1 MKPTFYDY
9 KDYFSRN
16 FGNGRT
22 LYQFFR
28 DQIATDMAQ
37 YGIIW
42 GAVEPELPWIPG
54 KAGRVQLNQR
64 RFLKKG
70 TKTHSVHADYKQLG
84 DIEYFV
90 ITLSTKGDTQAIYTF
105 DAWSELKMLV
115 ESERGVSDL
124 SEQRKA
130 KLASKAEQARQREL
144 AAKREAEIE
153 RARRERERVKDV
165 AHFMTLPPLTESGYL
180 DKKKLRGILPHCP
193 DLRRG
198 KDKRGSYT
206 AIPLYSM
213 TGRSLSDPGEV
224 VGVQRIYD
232 TPFTRSTGETTDKD
246 FTFGLDKSVVFAHA
260 QIGTDLLLAD
270 TIYCGTGWATCAS
283 TYLAHQNH
291 LTGKR
296 GNASVLV
303 CLDDGQLKLVVEQ
316 LLTRWPWIQDRLCIV
331 LDNDRFK
338 QAEGKGN
345 SGLAAGHHLLSLF
358 PKLRCQYP
366 DLTEADSKPD
376 GTDFDDLRQ
385 GHRLGLK
392 AVADQL
398 HLGTHRLMAI
408 NDPFLRT
415 LRGMTYSTLPS
426 LQSLAEQAARC
437 GADSFPLQRSRDMVR
452 LEMNEVVNAHPWMKL
467 DWQKVANVFD
477 RQVSYRRH
485 RAHSFRS
492 FGPRITRAK
501 LRPDHIHYHRYDDTE
516 ITPAIQADIDQMK
529 GMIILRAGMGSGK
542 TQRVIKPAMW
552 IAEKGATFSHRVSL
566 VGASHTMLTTRAKD
580 GSEDH
585 IPSHQMEIFHYHER
599 ESFRDMGVKKL
610 VACINSIGK
619 EVFTPILN
627 RLDLLAIDEAAQ
639 TIKAITSGGVMKYPL
654 TVFNRLK
661 QVAANASQVL
671 LVDADA
677 NDELVRFAEQVRDM
691 RGDGLPIH
699 IIELATDCSHLTV
712 LHGEINAIYADIVQQ
727 VGAGQRVLVADDSA
741 EEGQKLASDL
751 MLAYPDKKGLF
762 ISQDSKTHDKAV
774 QKFNDKPNKE
784 IVHYDWVIYS
794 PAISSGVSIEV
805 PHMQL
810 HYGLFRG
817 VVSPSDAVQMIRR
830 DRTARQFIL
839 GLGSQNGYKMADE
852 QAHWRATLSAM
863 AEQADGIEIHYDQQT
878 GRVEVASGDLAFDQL
893 RIRQICQENMARNDF
908 GNVLL
913 LQLMADRY
921 QVRPIGLEN
930 AGAMAKMGEAM
941 KKAAGQRLAQL
952 DAERILAA
960 PTPTDE
966 RKEKLVKETH
976 ITQQEKAELDRWNI
990 ERFLQSQVNEESIRW
1005 LRNGGMSH
1013 AKRFELLQMDLNRA
1027 QRLDEQEVKLG
1038 MPISTRS
1045 FIAHSSTLLQ
1055 RYFTTC
1061 GIDLQQGTGTVTQE
1075 AMQAAMEQL
1084 YTEADFLNHYA
1095 SWAPQL
1101 KKRKRG
1107 ADLFKAICENLNL
1120 CAGKARLP
1128 RSQGGETVWHITP
1141 DSWQLMM
1148 DVHQARIEWG
1158 ISSFEEYRLRVS
1170 VRPVRLLLGV
1180 GCRILTMQTLSPE
1193 KANSSA
1199 LRPLREGIYATPA
1212 MTIWRTSPAAVPLAE
1227 QPPHTLIVAD
1237 LIRLGRGAKAPVP
1250 DLRIHDFADDLIEQ
1264 GMIVDPQG
1272 SAGGSGL
1279 GDVTALI
1286 RGAAEAV
1293 NVGVKEVF
1301 NLLTSADRNDLSIGQ
1316 FSLDELIDY
1325 VRGCLDPQRA
1335 VSEQFGMGMSRW
1347 RRAKDRL
1354 YRVNKM
1360 AIEAK

>member
-28 DQIATDMAQ
+28 DQIATEVSQ
-37 YGIIW
+37 FGIIW
-42 GAVEPELPWIPG
+42 GEVDFDLPWVT
-54 KAGRVQLNQR
+54 GREGRLQLNQR
-64 RFLKKG
+64 KYLKKG
-70 TKTHSVHADYKQLG
+70 TKTHSVHADYKQLNG
-84 DIEYFV
+84 IEYPV
-90 ITLSTKGDTQAIYTF
+90 ITINSRGEKQSIYVF
-105 DAWSELKMLV
+105 DGFAELKMLV
-115 ESERGVSDL
+115 ESERGLSDL
-124 SEQRKA
+124 SEQKKA

-144 AAKREAEIE
+144 AAKREAEAE
-153 RARRERERVKDV
+153 QAKREQARVKDV

-213 TGRSLSDPGEV
+213 TRRSLSDPGEV

-232 TPFTRSTGETTDKD
+232 APFTRENGETTDKD
-246 FTFGLDKSVVFAHA
+246 FTFGMDKISLGAHT
-260 QIGTDLLLAD
+260 QIGDLSMAD
-270 TIYCGTGWATCAS
+270 TIYFCEGWATGAS
-283 TYLAHQNH
+283 AYLAHMAH

-296 GNASVLV
+296 GTPAVIV
-303 CLDDGQLKLVVEQ
+303 CLDSGQLKLLVEQ
-316 LLTRWPWIQDRLCIV
+316 AIGRWSWLCDSMGIL

-345 SGLAAGHHLLSLF
+345 AGLAAGHHLLSLF
-358 PKLRCQYP
+358 PKLRCQFP

-426 LQSLAEQAARC
+426 LQSMAEQAARC

-452 LEMNEVVNAHPWMKL
+452 LEMNEVVSAHPWMKL

-477 RQVSYRRH
+477 RQVSYRRFK
-485 RAHSFRS
+485 AHSFRS

-501 LRPDHIHYHRYDDTE
+501 LRPDHIHYRRYDETE
-516 ITPAIQADIDQMK
+516 ITPAIKAEIDQLE
-529 GMIILRAGMGSGK
+529 GIVIVRAPMGGRK
-542 TQRVIKPAMW
+542 TQGLIKPAMW
-552 IAEKGATFSHRVSL
+552 QAEKGAYFAHRVSL
-566 VGASHTMLTTRAKD
+566 IGAAHQMLTKRADD

-599 ESFRDMGVKKL
+599 DSFRDMGVKKL
-610 VACINSIGK
+610 CSCINSIGK
-619 EVFTPILN
+619 EVFNPILS

-661 QVAANASQVL
+661 QVAATSRQVL

-677 NDELVRFAEQVRDM
+677 NDELVRWAEQVRDM
-691 RGDGLPIH
+691 RGDGHPVH
-699 IIELATDCSHLTV
+699 VIELATDCSHLTV

-741 EEGQKLASDL
+741 EEGQKLADDL

-774 QKFNDKPNKE
+774 QAFNDKPNDH
-784 IVHYDWVIYS
+784 ISSYDWVIYS

-839 GLGSQNGYKMADE
+839 GLGSQNGYKLADE

-863 AEQADGIEIHYDQQT
+863 AEQAEGIEIHYDQQT

-960 PTPTDE
+960 TTPTDE

-1045 FIAHSSTLLQ
+1045 YIAHSSTLLQ
-1055 RYFTTC
+1055 RYFITC

-1107 ADLFKAICENLNL
+1107 ADLFKAICDNLNL

-1212 MTIWRTSPAAVPLAE
+1212 MTIWRTSPEAVLLAE
-1227 QPPHTLIVAD
+1227 QPPRTLIVAD
-1237 LIRLGRGAKAPVP
+1237 LIRLGRGAIAPVP
-1250 DLRIHDFADDLIEQ
+1250 DLRIHDFADDLKAQ

-1272 SAGGSGL
+1272 SAAGSGL
-1279 GDVTALI
+1279 ADWMAMV

-1293 NVGVKEVF
+1293 SCRVGDVLR
-1301 NLLTSADRNDLSIGQ
+1301 LLSVQDREELAAGR
-1316 FSLDELIDY
+1316 FSLTDLVAYI
-1325 VRGCLDPQRA
+1325 RGCQANHGPL
-1335 VSEQFGMGMSRW
+1335 FGQG
-1347 RRAKDRL
+1347 
-1354 YRVNKM
+1354 V
-1360 AIEAK
+1360 

>member
-1 MKPTFYDY
+1 MKPTFNDY

-16 FGNGRT
+16 FGSGRVM
-22 LYQFFR
+22 YQHFR
-28 DQIATDMAQ
+28 DQIATEVSQ
-37 YGIIW
+37 FGIIW
-42 GAVEPELPWIPG
+42 GEVDHDLPWVT
-54 KAGRVQLNQR
+54 GREGRLQLNQR
-64 RFLKKG
+64 KYLKKG
-70 TKTHSVHADYKQLG
+70 VKTHSVHADYKQLNG
-84 DIEYFV
+84 IEYPV
-90 ITLSTKGDTQAIYTF
+90 ITINSRGEKQSIYVF
-105 DAWSELKMLV
+105 DGFAELKMLV
-115 ESERGVSDL
+115 ESERGLSDL

-130 KLASKAEQARQREL
+130 KLASKAEQARLREL
-144 AAKREAEIE
+144 AAKREAEAE
-153 RARRERERVKDV
+153 QKKRELARVKDV

-198 KDKRGSYT
+198 KDKRGYYT

-213 TGRSLSDPGEV
+213 TRRSLSDPGEV

-232 TPFTRSTGETTDKD
+232 APFTRENGETTDKD
-246 FTFGLDKSVVFAHA
+246 FTFGMDKISLGAHT
-260 QIGTDLLLAD
+260 QIGDLSMAD
-270 TIYCGTGWATCAS
+270 TIYFCEGWATGAS
-283 TYLAHQNH
+283 AYLAHLAH

-296 GNASVLV
+296 GTPAVIV
-303 CLDDGQLKLVVEQ
+303 CLDSGQLKLLVEQ
-316 LLTRWPWIQDRLCIV
+316 AIGRWSWLSDAMGIL

-345 SGLAAGHHLLSLF
+345 AGLAAGHHLLSLF
-358 PKLRCQYP
+358 PKLRCQFP
-366 DLTEADSKPD
+366 DLSEADSKPD

-398 HLGTHRLMAI
+398 HLGANRLMAI

-415 LRGMTYSTLPS
+415 LRAMTFSTKES

-452 LEMNEVVNAHPWMKL
+452 LEMNELVSAHPWMKL
-467 DWQKVANVFD
+467 DWQKVASVFD
-477 RQVSYRRH
+477 RQVSYRRFK
-485 RAHSFRS
+485 AHSFRS

-501 LRPDHIHYHRYDDTE
+501 LRPDHIHYRRYDETE
-516 ITPAIQADIDQMK
+516 ITPAIKDEIDQLE
-529 GMIILRAGMGSGK
+529 GIVIVRAPMGGRK
-542 TQRVIKPAMW
+542 TQGLIKPAMW
-552 IAEKGATFSHRVSL
+552 QAEKGAYFAHRVSL
-566 VGASHTMLTTRAKD
+566 IGAAHQMLTKRADD
-580 GSEDH
+580 GSENH

-599 ESFRDMGVKKL
+599 DSFRDMGVKKL
-610 VACINSIGK
+610 CSCINSIGK
-619 EVFTPILN
+619 DIFTPILS

-661 QVAANASQVL
+661 QVAATSRQVL

-677 NDELVRFAEQVRDM
+677 NDELVRWAEQVREM
-691 RGDGLPIH
+691 RGDGHPVH
-699 IIELATDCSHLTV
+699 VIELATDCRHLTV

-741 EEGQKLASDL
+741 EEGQKLANDL

-774 QKFNDKPNKE
+774 QAFNDKPNE
-784 IVHYDWVIYS
+784 HISSYDWIIYS

-839 GLGSQNGYKMADE
+839 GLGSQNGYKLADE

-863 AEQADGIEIHYDQQT
+863 AEQAEGIEIHYDQQT

-893 RIRQICQENMARNDF
+893 RIRQICQENAARNDF

-921 QVRPIGLEN
+921 QVRPLGLEN
-930 AGAMAKMGEAM
+930 AGAMAKQGEAM

-952 DAERILAA
+952 DTERILAA
-960 PTPTDE
+960 TTPSDE
-966 RKEKLVKETH
+966 RREELRKEAH

-990 ERFLQSQVNEESIRW
+990 ERFLQSRVNEESIKW
-1005 LRNGGMSH
+1005 LRNGGMGH
-1013 AKRFELLQMDLNRA
+1013 CKRFELLQMDSARA

-1045 FIAHSSTLLQ
+1045 FITHSSTLLQ

-1107 ADLFKAICENLNL
+1107 ADLFKAICDNLNL

-1128 RSQGGETVWHITP
+1128 RSQGGATVWHITP
-1141 DSWQLMM
+1141 ASWQLMM

-1158 ISSFEEYRLRVS
+1158 ISSFDEYRMRDM

-1180 GCRILTMQTLSPE
+1180 GCRILTMQTITPE

-1212 MTIWRTSPAAVPLAE
+1212 LTIWRTSPAAVPLAE
-1227 QPPHTLIVAD
+1227 QPPRSLILAD
-1237 LIRLGRGAKAPVP
+1237 LIRLGRGAIAPVP
-1250 DLRIHDFADDLIEQ
+1250 DLRIHDFADDLKAQ

-1272 SAGGSGL
+1272 SASGSVLTDCMGM
-1279 GDVTALI
+1279 V

-1293 NVGVKEVF
+1293 GCRVGDVLR
-1301 NLLTSADRNDLSIGQ
+1301 LLSVQDREELAAGR
-1316 FSLDELIDY
+1316 FSLTDLVAYI
-1325 VRGCLDPQRA
+1325 RGCQANHGPL
-1335 VSEQFGMGMSRW
+1335 FGQG
-1347 RRAKDRL
+1347 
-1354 YRVNKM
+1354 V
-1360 AIEAK
+1360 

>member
-28 DQIATDMAQ
+28 DQIATEVSQ
-37 YGIIW
+37 FGIIW
-42 GAVEPELPWIPG
+42 GEVDHDLPWFS
-54 KAGRVQLNQR
+54 GREGRLQLNQR
-64 RFLKKG
+64 KYLKKG
-70 TKTHSVHADYKQLG
+70 TKTHSVHADYKQLNG
-84 DIEYFV
+84 IEYPV
-90 ITLSTKGDTQAIYTF
+90 ITINSRGEKQSIYVF
-105 DAWSELKMLV
+105 DGFAELKMLV
-115 ESERGVSDL
+115 ESERGLSDL
-124 SEQRKA
+124 SEQKKA

-144 AAKREAEIE
+144 AAKREAEAE
-153 RARRERERVKDV
+153 QAKREQARVKDV

-213 TGRSLSDPGEV
+213 TRRSLSDPGEV

-232 TPFTRSTGETTDKD
+232 TPFTRENGETTDKD
-246 FTFGLDKSVVFAHA
+246 FTFGMDKISLGAHT
-260 QIGTDLLLAD
+260 QIGDLSMAD
-270 TIYCGTGWATCAS
+270 TVYFCEGWATGAS
-283 TYLAHQNH
+283 AYLAHLAH

-296 GNASVLV
+296 GTPAVIV
-303 CLDDGQLKLVVEQ
+303 CLDSGQLKLLVEQ
-316 LLTRWPWIQDRLCIV
+316 AIGRWSWISDSLAVV

-345 SGLAAGHHLLSLF
+345 AGLAAGHHLLSLF

-501 LRPDHIHYHRYDDTE
+501 LRPDHIHYRRYDDTE
-516 ITPAIQADIDQMK
+516 ITPAIKAEIDQLE
-529 GMIILRAGMGSGK
+529 GIVIVRAPMGGKK
-542 TQRVIKPAMW
+542 TQGLIKPAMW
-552 IAEKGATFSHRVSL
+552 QAEKGAYFAHRVSL
-566 VGASHTMLTTRAKD
+566 VGAAHQMLTRRHKD
-580 GSEDH
+580 GSENH

-599 ESFRDMGVKKL
+599 DSFRDMGVKKL
-610 VACINSIGK
+610 CSCINSIGK
-619 EVFTPILN
+619 EVFNPILN

-661 QVAANASQVL
+661 QVAATSRQVL

-677 NDELVRFAEQVRDM
+677 NDELVSWAEQVRDM
-691 RGDGLPIH
+691 RADGHPVH
-699 IIELATDCSHLTV
+699 VIELATNCSHLTV

-741 EEGQKLASDL
+741 EEGQKLANDL
-751 MLAYPDKKGLF
+751 LLAYPDKKGLF
-762 ISQDSKTHDKAV
+762 ISQDSKTHDEAV
-774 QKFNDKPNKE
+774 RQFNDAPDKE
-784 IVHYDWVIYS
+784 IVRYDWVIYS

-839 GLGSQNGYKMADE
+839 GLGSQNGYKLADE

-966 RKEKLVKETH
+966 RHEQLLKETH

-1107 ADLFKAICENLNL
+1107 ADLFKAICDNLNL

-1212 MTIWRTSPAAVPLAE
+1212 MTIWRTSPDAIPLAE

-1237 LIRLGRGAKAPVP
+1237 LIRLGRGAIAPVP

-1272 SAGGSGL
+1272 SATGSGL